1 MAKPAAYRADG
12 VAVGHVAEMPGV
24 STVSGPSSMTST
36 INSNLRMEDL
46 SLVLWRERELLE
58 TLLYKLE
65 VEKLVLATRSTRWL
79 AAAAR
84 EVELVLETVR
94 ETELLRAVAADAAAA
109 SVGLASNPS
118 LRALA
123 EAVDEPWRSIL
134 LDHHKAFV
142 ACTRDLVETA
152 AANRELLTAGQQA
165 AREAFLG
172 LAEQP
177 AGYSPSGSAV
187 AVEPRPHVVDRSF

>member
-1 MAKPAAYRADG
+1 MAKPALSAADQD
-12 VAVGHVAEMPGV
+12 AVGHVAEKPGV
-24 STVSGPSSMTST
+24 STMSGPIAMSSTA
-36 INSNLRMEDL
+36 NSNLRMEDL

-65 VEKLVLATRSTRWL
+65 VEKLVLATHSTRWL

-84 EVELVLETVR
+84 DVELLLETVR

-109 SVGLASNPS
+109 SVGVASTPS

-123 EAVDEPWRSIL
+123 QAVDDPWRSIL

-152 AANRELLTAGQQA
+152 AVNRELLTAGQQA
-165 AREAFLG
+165 ARDVFLG
-172 LAEQP
+172 LTDQP
-177 AGYSPSGSAV
+177 AGYSPTGSAV
-187 AVEPRPHVVDRSF
+187 AVEPRQHVVDRSI

>member
-1 MAKPAAYRADG
+1 M
-12 VAVGHVAEMPGV
+12 GHVAEKPGV
-24 STVSGPSSMTST
+24 SAVSTVHTVGASSTMS
-36 INSNLRMEDL
+36 MEDL

-65 VEKLVLATRSTRWL
+65 VEKLVLASHSTRWL

-84 EVELVLETVR
+84 EVEHVLETVR
-94 ETELLRAVAADAAAA
+94 DTELLRAVAADAAAA

-123 EAVDEPWRSIL
+123 EAVGEPWHTIL
-134 LDHHKAFV
+134 MDHHKAFV
-142 ACTRDLVETA
+142 TCTRDLVDVA
-152 AANRELLTAGQQA
+152 ATNRELLIAGQHA

-172 LAEQP
+172 LAEQS
-177 AGYSPSGSAV
+177 AGYSPTGSAL
-187 AVEPRPHVVDRSF
+187 AGEQRFHVVDRSI